1 MFRKLSFYA
10 TVFLALLPIYA
21 SAEVIGLVALDHYE
35 CKSYDHIVIETTR
48 GYTLA
53 EVYAG
58 YSDTIEGH
66 YISGDLHSY
75 GFTDI
80 YKEREEVGRLYIE
93 DYMVG
98 RSRALE
104 WCYKD

>member
-10 TVFLALLPIYA
+10 TVFLALLPNYA
-21 SAEVIGLVALDHYE
+21 SAEVMGVVALDHYE
-35 CKSYDHIVIETTR
+35 CKTSDHIVIETRR
-48 GYTLA
+48 GYTIA
-53 EVYAG
+53 EVYRG
-58 YSDTIEGH
+58 YRDTYEGH

-75 GFTDI
+75 GFTEI
-80 YKEREEVGRLYIE
+80 YKEGEEVGRLYIE

-104 WCYKD
+104 WCYED